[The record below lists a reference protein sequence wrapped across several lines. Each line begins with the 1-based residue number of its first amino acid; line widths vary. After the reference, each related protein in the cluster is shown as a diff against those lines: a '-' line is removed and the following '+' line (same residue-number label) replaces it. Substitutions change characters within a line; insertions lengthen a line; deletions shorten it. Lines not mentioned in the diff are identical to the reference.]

1 MRSTEVT
8 SDIRRAI
15 ASGRFTPGEKLNELA
30 LAKQLEVSRNT
41 LRESLATLCAQGLL
55 ERIPNRGVFIA
66 SPTLEEARDFYTAR
80 AHVETAAL
88 MWGEHLDV
96 AELEGYVSQAE
107 RCLRIGDDFGV
118 ATESQN
124 FHRAVVRASGS
135 EQLDEAMD
143 EILAKMRLSIIV
155 ISKTKVDEFQAPY
168 VSEYRRIVDLLEK
181 GDRAAAAELL
191 RDTLIRTRD
200 CLDESYTSDFQLRA

>member
-41 LRESLATLCAQGLL
+41 LRESFATLCAQGLL

-66 SPTLEEARDFYTAR
+66 APTLEDARDYYTAR
-80 AHVETAAL
+80 AHMEPAAL
-88 MWGEHLDV
+88 LWGEHLDV
-96 AELEGYVSQAE
+96 DELETYVSQAE

-118 ATESQN
+118 ATEMQN
-124 FHRAVVRASGS
+124 FHRAIIRASGS
-135 EQLDEAMD
+135 EQLDELMD
-143 EILAKMRLSIIV
+143 EILAKMRLSIIE
-155 ISKTKVDEFQAPY
+155 ISKTKDEFQAPY
-168 VSEYRRIVDLLEK
+168 ISEYRKIVDLLR
-181 GDRAAAAELL
+181 GDQRSNAAELL
-191 RDTLIRTRD
+191 RDTIVRTRD
-200 CLDESYTSDFQLRA
+200 CLNESYTSDFQLRA